1 MGSRYF
7 ITYSLKK
14 TTIVEK
20 VKEIE
25 ELIRRRG
32 FIADVMRLE
41 EVVENGIP
49 ADIDALIVLG
59 GDGTLLKSVSRLPR
73 PSIPVLTINYGRGG
87 YLMNVEPEDSIE
99 AIIEVLE
106 GRYIVEKASMLSF
119 KVEGKK
125 IGNALNEAYISPV
138 VPGRIIEYTVE
149 RKNSV
154 LYSGVGDAFIISTP
168 LGSTAYAFSAGGP
181 AVDNMLESAVLV
193 PVCPLTN
200 TRPVVLSISEN
211 FTVAVQSN
219 FSIQVLIDGH
229 IQSIFGKEV
238 KVEVGKSEDY
248 VLFIKFREHDS
259 FARRL
264 QKRFRP

>member
-14 TTIVEK
+14 TAIAEK

-25 ELIRRRG
+25 ELIRERG

-49 ADIDALIVLG
+49 ADVEALIVLG

-106 GRYIVEKASMLSF
+106 GRYIIEKAPMLSF
-119 KVEGKK
+119 KADGKK

-200 TRPVVLSISEN
+200 TRPVVLSISES

-248 VLFIKFREHDS
+248 VSFIKFGEYDS